1 MLNIRLPKHRKTG
14 IVRDEKGFTLLE
26 VLIAV
31 ALTSI
36 IVAGIYMAMSTST
49 KVLVD
54 AKTQET
60 AKDMAA
66 SAMEWIKSQPYNAV
80 SYDLTKANNPLLLTN
95 GGLTVF
101 PTTGVIPVNE
111 FRFNEEQID
120 IIIKSGTKT
129 VFTLT
134 DYRVN

>member
-1 MLNIRLPKHRKTG
+1 MLNVRLPKHRKPG
-14 IVRDEKGFTLLE
+14 IGRGEKGFTLLE

-36 IVAGIYMAMSTST
+36 IVAGIYMAMATST

-54 AKTQET
+54 ANTQET

-66 SAMEWIKSQPYNAV
+66 SAMEWIKSQPYNPA
-80 SYDLTKANNPLLLTN
+80 SYTLPLSMRTN
-95 GGLTVF
+95 GSLTVF

-111 FRFNEEQID
+111 FRMNEERID
-120 IIIKSGTKT
+120 ITIQSGGKT

-134 DYRVN
+134 DYRVNY

>member
-1 MLNIRLPKHRKTG
+1 MMLNVRLPKHRKTG
-14 IVRDEKGFTLLE
+14 IARDEKGFTFIE
-26 VLIAV
+26 ILIAV
-31 ALTSI
+31 VLTSI
-36 IVAGIYMAMSTST
+36 IVAGIYMAMATST

-66 SAMEWIKSQPYNAV
+66 SAMEYIKSQRYNAV
-80 SYDLTKANNPLLLTN
+80 SYPLPASLQKNGSLTITSPVPAN
-95 GGLTVF
+95 
-101 PTTGVIPVNE
+101 E
-111 FRFNEEQID
+111 WRFNEERID
-120 IIIKSGTKT
+120 IVVKSGTKT

>member
-1 MLNIRLPKHRKTG
+1 MLNVRLPKHHKPG
-14 IVRDEKGFTLLE
+14 IGRDEKGFTLLE

-31 ALTSI
+31 ALTAI

-54 AKTQET
+54 TTTQET

-80 SYDLTKANNPLLLTN
+80 SYTLPAAMRTN

-120 IIIKSGTKT
+120 IIVKSGTKT

-134 DYRVN
+134 DYRVNY